1 MGGILASV
9 LIGAIAGFIAGKIMN
24 KGMGLLICILVG
36 IVVGL
41 LGSWLFGLLGLAP
54 KSTFWGQLLVGTVG
68 SVVLL
73 WLLSLLKKK

>member
-1 MGGILASV
+1 MWGILVSV

-36 IVVGL
+36 IVGCF
-41 LGSWLFGLLGLAP
+41 LGSWIFGLLGASP
-54 KSTFWGQLLVGTVG
+54 NPSFWGRLLVGTIG

-73 WLLSLLKKK
+73 WLVSLIKKK